1 MSTNLISNSKR
12 DRLLTKCESLMLQGL
27 DSPSEVSEELSISFN
42 TAKSYIA
49 LVRERWSSSLSVDEM
64 QAKRQELIRR
74 TEEIAKEAW
83 ILKSTA
89 KNTTEAVAAL
99 RTALM
104 CVERLEKLQGINS
117 LPLPINQPAVN
128 PMYELAQKANQ
139 LPADQKAKLVLRVKE
154 EIKRR
159 GIEIKFPY
167 NHADQAKME

>member
-12 DRLLTKCESLMLQGL
+12 DRLLTKCESLMLQGV
-27 DSPSEVSEELSISFN
+27 DSPSQLSEELNISFN

-64 QAKRQELIRR
+64 QAKRQELIRK

-83 ILKSTA
+83 ILKTTA

-117 LPLPINQPAVN
+117 LPLPTERPKVN
-128 PMYELAQKANQ
+128 PLSELADRINLLPLEEKQKY
-139 LPADQKAKLVLRVKE
+139 VLRVKE

-159 GIEIKFPY
+159 GIEVSFPY
-167 NHADQAKME
+167 SHADKEKI

>member
-1 MSTNLISNSKR
+1 MTQNLISNSKR
-12 DRLLTKCESLMLQGL
+12 DRLLTKCESLMLQGI
-27 DSPSEVSEELSISFN
+27 DSPSEISEELNISFN

-49 LVRERWSSSLSVDEM
+49 LVRERWTSSLSVDEM

-83 ILKSTA
+83 TLKNTA

-104 CVERLEKLQGINS
+104 CVERLEKLQGLNS
-117 LPLPINQPAVN
+117 LPLPIDKPQVN
-128 PMYELAQKANQ
+128 PMYELAQKINQ
-139 LPADQKAKLVLRVKE
+139 LPAEEKAKYVVRIKE

-159 GIEIKFPY
+159 GIELKFP
-167 NHADQAKME
+167 H